1 MAKLKMYAIL
11 DAAAKAYGPPMV
23 FTTNGLAI
31 REFQAIAENSANH
44 IKKHPA
50 DFSLWEIG
58 EYDSEDASVLAARG
72 LKPLAQATEFFSN
85 ETGLKAVN

>member
-11 DAAAKAYGPPMV
+11 DAAAKAFGPPMV

-31 REFQAIAENSANH
+31 REFQSIAENSANH
-44 IKKHPA
+44 IKKHPS

-58 EYDSEDASVLAARG
+58 EFDSDDAAVSGNKG
-72 LKPLAQATEFFSN
+72 LKPLATATEFFQT
-85 ETGLKAVN
+85 ETALKAVN